1 MPPLQ
6 VSEIL
11 GTLTT
16 SESMFKFIKKYSEAH
31 LRTFGQQK
39 RVLTC
44 MLPLIPFPP
53 RPHPVAH
60 SSPSSTL
67 RCTPSRAL
75 SLAP

>member
-1 MPPLQ
+1 MGREASEEDMPPLQ

-39 RVLTC
+39 RVYVVPQVSL
-44 MLPLIPFPP
+44 LPLLS
-53 RPHPVAH
+53 HPA
-60 SSPSSTL
+60 
-67 RCTPSRAL
+67 CDMEASRACC
-75 SLAP
+75 P